1 MSFDKVEYDHPDGL
15 RVLSQKEFAALGPLE
30 RVKGIG
36 QGRFR
41 FFRDGQK
48 VPAVEAL
55 KVAAKAS

>member
-1 MSFDKVEYDHPDGL
+1 MGFDRVEYDHPDGV

-41 FFRDGQK
+41 FYRNGEK
-48 VPAVEAL
+48 VTAVEAL